1 MSNSFADL
9 LGSDFL
15 LPDEET
21 TEEDSQ
27 GTLAETTDATD
38 KIWETV
44 VSAMLDVSDLPAE
57 NYQPQLELAADFDLH
72 PIALYAV
79 VSRIEEDL
87 KIKLKDTEVQQART
101 LADLVELTAAALA

>member
-9 LGSDFL
+9 LGDDFL
-15 LPDEET
+15 FPKEEK
-21 TEEDSQ
+21 TEVDSSNA
-27 GTLAETTDATD
+27 LAETTQATD
-38 KIWETV
+38 RIWETV

-57 NYQPQLELAADFDLH
+57 KYQPQLELAADFDLH
-72 PIALYAV
+72 PIALFAV

-101 LADLVELTAAALA
+101 LADLVDLTATALA